1 MEIKKIDFEVED
13 SLPQK
18 PDAQPET
25 STTPS
30 TSTPTPSIDP
40 QISSKK
46 PKPIIIGLFALALV
60 LGVSSGVIVKKITTS
75 SPGSNL
81 RGVDIDESSLKVGD
95 SFGVDDTDLFPDTV
109 TGYLEKGGINGEGT
123 HSLLRLGGVSQTVY
137 LTSSIVDLD
146 EFVGHQV
153 TIWGETF
160 SGQKAGWLMD
170 VGRVRV
176 DELNAEAPEE

>member
-13 SLPQK
+13 PQ
-18 PDAQPET
+18 PQTPVTPPET
-25 STTPS
+25 PAPPTSKPTPS
-30 TSTPTPSIDP
+30 TDP
-40 QISSKK
+40 EVSSKR
-46 PKPIIIGLFALALV
+46 PKPIVIGLFALALI
-60 LGVSSGVIVKKITTS
+60 LGISSGAIVKRITS
-75 SPGSNL
+75 SSLGGNF

-137 LTSSIVDLD
+137 LTSSVVDLD

>member
-13 SLPQK
+13 SQPQK
-18 PDAQPET
+18 SDTQPQTAVTPPT
-25 STTPS
+25 S
-30 TSTPTPSIDP
+30 TPSIDP

-46 PKPIIIGLFALALV
+46 PKPIIIGLFALVLV
-60 LGVSSGVIVKKITTS
+60 LGVFSGALVKKLTSS

-81 RGVDIDESSLKVGD
+81 RGVDIDESSFKVGD

-109 TGYLEKGGINGEGT
+109 TGYLKKGGINGEGT
-123 HSLLRLGGVSQTVY
+123 HSLLRTGGVSQTVY

-160 SGQKAGWLMD
+160 AGQKAGWLMD
-170 VGRVRV
+170 VGRVRI
-176 DELNAEAPEE
+176 DELNVEAPEE